1 MKSTTSVHA
10 INIDAAL
17 LPRHPNPQQS
27 LQRLAMQTTRQS
39 STQLRSQ
46 QQQQHNIRDLYEFEV
61 ERNDGLPVSL
71 SCTDSLGSSSSS
83 SKAKN
88 TTNDA
93 RQILVTTILFDYE
106 LTLRDPEEE
115 LVEVLRQDL
124 PKWEFFLLYYVAED
138 IGIIGCQQIGRQNI
152 TSSAESNSTSV
163 DVVKLSSFGTDVVDT
178 RIGTFFLRFLR
189 KSSLP
194 FVSAVVIC
202 KQPSYHL
209 LPYFCNC

>member
-1 MKSTTSVHA
+1 MKSTTSIHA

-178 RIGTFFLRFLR
+178 RIGTFL
-189 KSSLP
+189 
-194 FVSAVVIC
+194 
-202 KQPSYHL
+202 
-209 LPYFCNC
+209 

>member
-1 MKSTTSVHA
+1 MKSTTSIHA

-17 LPRHPNPQQS
+17 LPRHRNPQQS

-39 STQLRSQ
+39 STQLRSP
-46 QQQQHNIRDLYEFEV
+46 QQQHNIRDLYEFEV
-61 ERNDGLPVSL
+61 ERNEGLPVSL
-71 SCTDSLGSSSSS
+71 SCTDSLGNSSSSL
-83 SKAKN
+83 KAKN

-93 RQILVTTILFDYE
+93 RQTLVTTILFDYE

-178 RIGTFFLRFLR
+178 RIGTFFVRFLR
-189 KSSLP
+189 KSPLP
-194 FVSAVVIC
+194 FASAVVIC

-209 LPYFCNC
+209 PPYFCNY